1 MDVIRWFDRVLRSI
15 GRNGGSSIREPVIRL
30 FFMESILVTTIFAA
44 WYLSGPLSPFG
55 LMSILIAAFYVLSIH
70 RVWSENEKLR
80 REIAQRIIDDDP
92 DQHPDLRLNVLI
104 VSMHL
109 IVIVPLL
116 LWRLNDVFNIYS
128 VPEDATGMDWWLFGI
143 DLLSRSLLDWAEVY
157 EVKWSR
163 IEPDAWLGRHIVLA
177 LLILIDVLLIQS
189 ILRLLSIHRTIREGV
204 LAAGRDPETAA
215 RIGRRVNIPLV
226 RSILDDSTD
235 EERKNRIRALAL
247 TGSSEDAMR
256 IWPLLNESD
265 LRSEILATLVRIG
278 PLTLTDRLLSSDS
291 TALRLAAIQWLKIV
305 DEDEAWK
312 RIVRTANDP
321 DSAVRASVI
330 VAIDSAPIRYAIP
343 VIIRLV
349 RDTDANVALEASR
362 QLRKLDDAET
372 LLRISR
378 PLLDTGSSGVKIH
391 TIDALSQIE
400 DGRVVSLIVSM
411 FDDSDEN
418 VRSAAQQAIEH
429 LKRIAST

>member
-1 MDVIRWFDRVLRSI
+1 MDAIRWFDRCLRFI
-15 GRNGGSSIREPVIRL
+15 GHYGGSSIRETVLRL
-30 FFMESILVTTIFAA
+30 IVMESILVTTILAA
-44 WYLSGPLSPFG
+44 WYLSDSLSVLG
-55 LMSILIAAFYVLSIH
+55 LISILISALYVLGVH

-80 REIAQRIIDDDP
+80 REIAQRIIDEDP

-109 IVIVPLL
+109 VVIVPLL
-116 LWRLNDVFNIYS
+116 LWRLNDVFNLYS
-128 VPEDATGMDWWLFGI
+128 VPDDATGMDWWLFGI

-163 IEPDAWLGRHIVLA
+163 IEPDAWMGRHIVLT

-189 ILRLLSIHRTIREGV
+189 ILRLISIHRTIREGV

-215 RIGRRVNIPLV
+215 RIGQRVNIPLV

-247 TGSSEDAMR
+247 TGRPEDAMR

-265 LRSEILATLVRIG
+265 LRSEVLATLVRIG

-291 TALRLAAIQWLKIV
+291 TVLRLAAIQWLKIV
-305 DEDEAWK
+305 DENDAWE
-312 RIVRTANDP
+312 RISRCAKDP
-321 DSAVRASVI
+321 DSAVRASTI
-330 VAIDSAPIRYAIP
+330 AAIDEAPIRYATP

-349 RDTDANVALEASR
+349 RDSDTNVALEASR
-362 QLRKLDDAET
+362 QLRRLDDAET
-372 LLRISR
+372 LIQVSR
-378 PLLDTGSSGVKIH
+378 PLLETGSSGVKIH

-400 DGRVVSLIVSM
+400 DGRVVPLIVNM
-411 FDDSDEN
+411 FEDSDEN

-429 LKRIAST
+429 LKRIASV

>member
-30 FFMESILVTTIFAA
+30 FFMESILLTTIFAA

-55 LMSILIAAFYVLSIH
+55 LMSILIAAFYVLGIH

-163 IEPDAWLGRHIVLA
+163 IEPDAWMGRHIVLA

-305 DEDEAWK
+305 DEDEAWE
-312 RIVRTANDP
+312 RIARTANDP

-349 RDTDANVALEASR
+349 RDTDDNVALEASR

-429 LKRIAST
+429 LKRIASS

>member
-30 FFMESILVTTIFAA
+30 FFMESILVATIFAA

-55 LMSILIAAFYVLSIH
+55 LMSILIAAFYVLGIH

-128 VPEDATGMDWWLFGI
+128 VPEDATGIDWWLFGI

-163 IEPDAWLGRHIVLA
+163 IEPDAWMGRHIVLA

-305 DEDEAWK
+305 DEDEAWE
-312 RIVRTANDP
+312 RIARTANDP

-343 VIIRLV
+343 VIISLV
-349 RDTDANVALEASR
+349 RDTDADVALEASR

-429 LKRIAST
+429 LKRIASS